1 MDNLFNMLDTN
12 SNKFYFD
19 ESNKKKIIIYNEY
32 KKYQDTYS
40 SHIKK
45 SEFNIGE
52 QLCDFLNTDFENP
65 NSFKSLIKKYGI
77 NFFLNLTD
85 IKYSDFPVPAKEYEK
100 SLDIL
105 INNHKYV
112 FSLFRQDLMLDI
124 EYIFNMNNLEEIKD
138 LTPLQRFQVMANSDV
153 SSKSLEKIDN
163 DKVKINLSAFE
174 ILRDYSNYPMR
185 QDETQ
190 RIVSTANINSSYF
203 IECADIIQALLI
215 ELLEIAKLNI
225 EIKKC
230 RNCGKFFVPDNR
242 SDEIYC
248 SNIYENGKTC
258 KEIGHFKV
266 QQKLIQENDDL
277 RIYRNVYQKLL
288 LRTRRNPTNT
298 KYAREFEFFK
308 DDNNK
313 WRENISKG
321 ISTEKEKNNKGRLIS
336 TFILCFINYYYCY
349 YCCYY
354 CYFLM
359 SLPMMM
365 MNLDHNV
372 VLQKI
377 LYR

>member
-1 MDNLFNMLDTN
+1 MDSLFNMLDTN
-12 SNKFYFD
+12 CNKFYFD
-19 ESNKKKIIIYNEY
+19 ESNKKKIIIYQIY
-32 KKYQDTYS
+32 KKYQNTYT

-45 SEFNIGE
+45 EEYNIGE
-52 QLCDFLNTDFENP
+52 QLCDFLNTDFETP
-65 NSFKSLIKKYGI
+65 DSFKTLIKKYGI

-85 IKYSDFPVPAKEYEK
+85 IRYSDYPVSSDEYEK
-100 SLDIL
+100 SQDTV
-105 INNHKYV
+105 INDNKYI
-112 FSLFRQDLMLDI
+112 FSLFRQDLILDI

-138 LTPLQRFQVMANSDV
+138 LTPLQRFQVMTNSDFR
-153 SSKSLEKIDN
+153 SKSLEKIDN
-163 DKVKINLSAFE
+163 NKVKINLSAFE

-190 RIVSTANINSSYF
+190 RIVSKANVNSSYF
-203 IECADIIQALLI
+203 IECTDIIQTLLI

-288 LRTRRNPTNT
+288 LRTRRNPSNT
-298 KYAREFEFFK
+298 KYAREFEIFK

-313 WRENISKG
+313 WKENISKG
-321 ISTEKEKNNKGRLIS
+321 VSTEKEYIEWLKK
-336 TFILCFINYYYCY
+336 
-349 YCCYY
+349 
-354 CYFLM
+354 
-359 SLPMMM
+359 
-365 MNLDHNV
+365 
-372 VLQKI
+372 Q
-377 LYR
+377 

>member
-1 MDNLFNMLDTN
+1 MDTVFNMLDTN

-19 ESNKKKIIIYNEY
+19 ESNKKKIIVYQIY

-40 SHIKK
+40 SHITK

-163 DKVKINLSAFE
+163 DKVKLNLSAFE

-321 ISTEKEKNNKGRLIS
+321 ISTEKEYIEWLKK
-336 TFILCFINYYYCY
+336 
-349 YCCYY
+349 
-354 CYFLM
+354 
-359 SLPMMM
+359 
-365 MNLDHNV
+365 
-372 VLQKI
+372 Q
-377 LYR
+377 

>member
-19 ESNKKKIIIYNEY
+19 ENNKKKIIVYHVY

-45 SEFNIGE
+45 DEFNIGE

-85 IKYSDFPVPAKEYEK
+85 IKYSDFPVSTEEYEN

-105 INNHKYV
+105 INDHKYV

-138 LTPLQRFQVMANSDV
+138 LTPLQRFQVMTNSDV
-153 SSKSLEKIDN
+153 SSKSLKKIDN
-163 DKVKINLSAFE
+163 DKVRINLSAFE

-190 RIVSTANINSSYF
+190 RIVSKANVSSSYF
-203 IECADIIQALLI
+203 IECTDIIQALLI

-248 SNIYENGKTC
+248 SNIYEKGKTC

-288 LRTRRNPTNT
+288 LRTRRNPSNT

-321 ISTEKEKNNKGRLIS
+321 KCTKKEYVDWLKK
-336 TFILCFINYYYCY
+336 
-349 YCCYY
+349 
-354 CYFLM
+354 
-359 SLPMMM
+359 
-365 MNLDHNV
+365 
-372 VLQKI
+372 Q
-377 LYR
+377 

>member
-1 MDNLFNMLDTN
+1 MDSLFNMLDTN

-19 ESNKKKIIIYNEY
+19 ESNKKKIIVYQIY

-40 SHIKK
+40 SHITK

-85 IKYSDFPVPAKEYEK
+85 IKYSDFPVSTEEYEN

-105 INNHKYV
+105 INDHKYV

-138 LTPLQRFQVMANSDV
+138 LTPLQRFQVMTNSDV

-163 DKVKINLSAFE
+163 DKVRINLSAFE

-185 QDETQ
+185 QNETQ
-190 RIVSTANINSSYF
+190 RIVSKANVSSSYF
-203 IECADIIQALLI
+203 IECTDIIQALLI

-288 LRTRRNPTNT
+288 LRTRRNPSNT

-321 ISTEKEKNNKGRLIS
+321 KCTEKEYVDWLKK
-336 TFILCFINYYYCY
+336 
-349 YCCYY
+349 
-354 CYFLM
+354 
-359 SLPMMM
+359 
-365 MNLDHNV
+365 
-372 VLQKI
+372 Q
-377 LYR
+377 

>member
-19 ESNKKKIIIYNEY
+19 ESNKKKIIVYQIY

-52 QLCDFLNTDFENP
+52 QICDFLNTDFENS
-65 NSFKSLIKKYGI
+65 NSFKTLIKKYGI

-85 IKYSDFPVPAKEYEK
+85 IKYSDFPVHSEEYEK
-100 SLDIL
+100 SLDTL

-124 EYIFNMNNLEEIKD
+124 EYIFNMNNLEEIKC
-138 LTPLQRFQVMANSDV
+138 LTPLQRFQIMTNSDV
-153 SSKSLEKIDN
+153 SNKSLEKIDN
-163 DKVKINLSAFE
+163 DKIRINLSAFE

-190 RIVSTANINSSYF
+190 RIVSKANINSSYF
-203 IECADIIQALLI
+203 IECTDIIQALLI

-288 LRTRRNPTNT
+288 LRTRRNPSNM

-313 WRENISKG
+313 WKENISKG
-321 ISTEKEKNNKGRLIS
+321 ISTEKEYIEWLKK
-336 TFILCFINYYYCY
+336 
-349 YCCYY
+349 
-354 CYFLM
+354 
-359 SLPMMM
+359 
-365 MNLDHNV
+365 
-372 VLQKI
+372 Q
-377 LYR
+377 

>member
-1 MDNLFNMLDTN
+1 MDSLFNMLDTN
-12 SNKFYFD
+12 WNKFYFD
-19 ESNKKKIIIYNEY
+19 ESNKKKIIIYQIY
-32 KKYQDTYS
+32 KKYQNTYT

-45 SEFNIGE
+45 EEYNIGE
-52 QLCDFLNTDFENP
+52 QLCDFLNTDFETP
-65 NSFKSLIKKYGI
+65 DSFKTLIKKYGI

-85 IKYSDFPVPAKEYEK
+85 IRYSDYPVSSDEYEK
-100 SLDIL
+100 SQDTV
-105 INNHKYV
+105 INDNKYI
-112 FSLFRQDLMLDI
+112 FSLFRQDLILDI

-138 LTPLQRFQVMANSDV
+138 LTPLQRFQVMTNSDFR
-153 SSKSLEKIDN
+153 SKSLEKIDN
-163 DKVKINLSAFE
+163 NKVKINLSAFE

-190 RIVSTANINSSYF
+190 RIVSKANINSSYF
-203 IECADIIQALLI
+203 IECTDIIQTLLI

-288 LRTRRNPTNT
+288 LRTRRNPSNT
-298 KYAREFEFFK
+298 KYAREFEIFK

-313 WRENISKG
+313 WKENISKG
-321 ISTEKEKNNKGRLIS
+321 VSTEKEYIEWLKK
-336 TFILCFINYYYCY
+336 
-349 YCCYY
+349 
-354 CYFLM
+354 
-359 SLPMMM
+359 
-365 MNLDHNV
+365 
-372 VLQKI
+372 Q
-377 LYR
+377 

>member
-12 SNKFYFD
+12 CNKFYFD
-19 ESNKKKIIIYNEY
+19 ESNKKKIIIYQIY
-32 KKYQDTYS
+32 KKYQNTYT

-45 SEFNIGE
+45 EEYNIGE
-52 QLCDFLNTDFENP
+52 QLCNFLNTDFESP
-65 NSFKSLIKKYGI
+65 DSFKTLIKKYGI

-85 IKYSDFPVPAKEYEK
+85 IKYSDYPVSSDEYEK
-100 SLDIL
+100 SQVTLVND
-105 INNHKYV
+105 NKYI
-112 FSLFRQDLMLDI
+112 FTLFKQDLILDI

-138 LTPLQRFQVMANSDV
+138 LTPLQRFQVMTNSDFR
-153 SSKSLEKIDN
+153 SKSLDKIDN
-163 DKVKINLSAFE
+163 NKVKINLSAFE

-190 RIVSTANINSSYF
+190 RIVSKANINSSYF
-203 IECADIIQALLI
+203 IECTDIIQALLI

-288 LRTRRNPTNT
+288 LRTIRNPSNT
-298 KYAREFEFFK
+298 KYAREFEIFK

-313 WRENISKG
+313 WKENISKG
-321 ISTEKEKNNKGRLIS
+321 ISTEKEYVDWLKK
-336 TFILCFINYYYCY
+336 
-349 YCCYY
+349 
-354 CYFLM
+354 
-359 SLPMMM
+359 
-365 MNLDHNV
+365 
-372 VLQKI
+372 Q
-377 LYR
+377 

>member
-1 MDNLFNMLDTN
+1 MDSLFNMLDTN

-19 ESNKKKIIIYNEY
+19 ESNKKKLIVYQVY
-32 KKYQDTYS
+32 KKYKDTYS
-40 SHIKK
+40 SNIKK
-45 SEFNIGE
+45 DEFNIGE

-65 NSFKSLIKKYGI
+65 NSFKTLIKKYGI

-85 IKYSDFPVPAKEYEK
+85 IKYSDFLVPAEEYEN

-105 INNHKYV
+105 INDYKYV

-138 LTPLQRFQVMANSDV
+138 LTPLQRFQVMANSDFR
-153 SSKSLEKIDN
+153 SKSLDKIDN
-163 DKVKINLSAFE
+163 NKVKINLSAFE

-190 RIVSTANINSSYF
+190 RIISKVNINSSYF
-203 IECADIIQALLI
+203 IECTDIIQTLLI

-266 QQKLIQENDDL
+266 QQKLMQENDDL

-288 LRTRRNPTNT
+288 LRTRRNPSNT
-298 KYAREFEFFK
+298 KYAREFEIFK

-313 WRENISKG
+313 WKENISKC
-321 ISTEKEKNNKGRLIS
+321 ISTEKEYIEWLKK
-336 TFILCFINYYYCY
+336 
-349 YCCYY
+349 
-354 CYFLM
+354 
-359 SLPMMM
+359 
-365 MNLDHNV
+365 
-372 VLQKI
+372 Q
-377 LYR
+377 

>member
-1 MDNLFNMLDTN
+1 MDSLFNMLDTN

-19 ESNKKKIIIYNEY
+19 ESNKKKIIVYQVY

-45 SEFNIGE
+45 DEFNIGE

-65 NSFKSLIKKYGI
+65 NSFKTLIKKYGI

-85 IKYSDFPVPAKEYEK
+85 IKYSDFPVPAEEYEK
-100 SLDIL
+100 SLDTL
-105 INNHKYV
+105 INDHKYI
-112 FSLFRQDLMLDI
+112 FSLFRQDLILDI

-138 LTPLQRFQVMANSDV
+138 LTPLQRFQVMANSDFR
-153 SSKSLEKIDN
+153 SKSLDKIDN
-163 DKVKINLSAFE
+163 NKVKINLSAFE

-190 RIVSTANINSSYF
+190 RIVSKANVSSSYF
-203 IECADIIQALLI
+203 IECTDIIQALLI

-230 RNCGKFFVPDNR
+230 RNCGKFFVPDKR

-288 LRTRRNPTNT
+288 LRTRRNPSNT
-298 KYAREFEFFK
+298 KYAREFEIFK

-313 WRENISKG
+313 WKENISKG
-321 ISTEKEKNNKGRLIS
+321 ISTEKEYIEWLK
-336 TFILCFINYYYCY
+336 
-349 YCCYY
+349 
-354 CYFLM
+354 
-359 SLPMMM
+359 
-365 MNLDHNV
+365 
-372 VLQKI
+372 QQ
-377 LYR
+377 

>member
-1 MDNLFNMLDTN
+1 MDTVFNMLDTN

-19 ESNKKKIIIYNEY
+19 ESNKKKIIVYQIY

-40 SHIKK
+40 SHITK

-85 IKYSDFPVPAKEYEK
+85 IKYSDFPVSTEEYEN

-105 INNHKYV
+105 INDHKYV

-138 LTPLQRFQVMANSDV
+138 LTPLQRFQVMTNSDV
-153 SSKSLEKIDN
+153 SSKSLKKIDN
-163 DKVKINLSAFE
+163 DKVRINLSAFE

-185 QDETQ
+185 QNETQ
-190 RIVSTANINSSYF
+190 RIVSKANVSSSYF
-203 IECADIIQALLI
+203 IECTDIIQALLI

-288 LRTRRNPTNT
+288 LRTRRNPNNDQ
-298 KYAREFEFFK
+298 YERDFNEFK
-308 DDNNK
+308 QK
-313 WRENISKG
+313 NI
-321 ISTEKEKNNKGRLIS
+321 ELKEKIEKGE
-336 TFILCFINYYYCY
+336 
-349 YCCYY
+349 
-354 CYFLM
+354 M
-359 SLPMMM
+359 SQAEYMEWLRK
-365 MNLDHNV
+365 
-372 VLQKI
+372 Q
-377 LYR
+377 

>member
-12 SNKFYFD
+12 CNKFYFD
-19 ESNKKKIIIYNEY
+19 ESNKKKIIIYNVY

-52 QLCDFLNTDFENP
+52 QLCDFINTDFENP
-65 NSFKSLIKKYGI
+65 DSFKALIKEYGI

-85 IKYSDFPVPAKEYEK
+85 IKYSDFPVPANEYIK
-100 SLDIL
+100 SLDEL

-112 FSLFRQDLMLDI
+112 FSLFRQDLMLDV
-124 EYIFNMNNLEEIKD
+124 EYIFNMNNLEETKD
-138 LTPLQRFQVMANSDV
+138 LTPLQRFQVMTNSEV
-153 SSKSLEKIDN
+153 SSKSLDKIDN
-163 DKVKINLSAFE
+163 NKIKINLSAFE

-190 RIVSTANINSSYF
+190 RIVSKANINSSYF
-203 IECADIIQALLI
+203 FECTDIIQTILV

-266 QQKLIQENDDL
+266 QQKKIQENDDL

-288 LRTRRNPTNT
+288 LRTRRNPSNIQ
-298 KYAREFEFFK
+298 YARDFEFFK

-321 ISTEKEKNNKGRLIS
+321 KYTEKQYVEWLKK
-336 TFILCFINYYYCY
+336 
-349 YCCYY
+349 
-354 CYFLM
+354 
-359 SLPMMM
+359 
-365 MNLDHNV
+365 
-372 VLQKI
+372 Q
-377 LYR
+377 

>member
-1 MDNLFNMLDTN
+1 MDTVFNMLDTN

-19 ESNKKKIIIYNEY
+19 ESNKKKIIVYQIY

-40 SHIKK
+40 SHITK

-52 QLCDFLNTDFENP
+52 QLCDFLNTNFENP
-65 NSFKSLIKKYGI
+65 NSFKSLIKKYGL

-153 SSKSLEKIDN
+153 SSKSLKKIDN

-203 IECADIIQALLI
+203 TECADIIQALLI

-321 ISTEKEKNNKGRLIS
+321 ISTEKEYIEWLKK
-336 TFILCFINYYYCY
+336 
-349 YCCYY
+349 
-354 CYFLM
+354 
-359 SLPMMM
+359 
-365 MNLDHNV
+365 
-372 VLQKI
+372 Q
-377 LYR
+377 

>member
-1 MDNLFNMLDTN
+1 MDSLFNMLDTN

-19 ESNKKKIIIYNEY
+19 ESNKKKIIVYQIY

-45 SEFNIGE
+45 NEFNIGE

-65 NSFKSLIKKYGI
+65 NSFKTLIKKYGI

-85 IKYSDFPVPAKEYEK
+85 IKYSDFPVPAEEYEK
-100 SLDIL
+100 SLDTL

-138 LTPLQRFQVMANSDV
+138 LTPLQRFQVMTNSDV

-163 DKVKINLSAFE
+163 DKVRINLSAFE

-190 RIVSTANINSSYF
+190 RIVSKANINSSYF
-203 IECADIIQALLI
+203 IECTDIIQALLI

-230 RNCGKFFVPDNR
+230 KNCGKFFVPDNR

-266 QQKLIQENDDL
+266 QQKLMQENDDL

-288 LRTRRNPTNT
+288 LRTRRNPSNT
-298 KYAREFEFFK
+298 KYAREFEIFK

-313 WRENISKG
+313 WKENISKG
-321 ISTEKEKNNKGRLIS
+321 VSTEKEYIEWLKK
-336 TFILCFINYYYCY
+336 
-349 YCCYY
+349 
-354 CYFLM
+354 
-359 SLPMMM
+359 
-365 MNLDHNV
+365 
-372 VLQKI
+372 Q
-377 LYR
+377 

>member
-1 MDNLFNMLDTN
+1 MDTVFNMLDTN

-19 ESNKKKIIIYNEY
+19 ESNKKKIIVYQIY

-40 SHIKK
+40 SHITK

-77 NFFLNLTD
+77 NFFLNLTN
-85 IKYSDFPVPAKEYEK
+85 IKYSDFPVSTEEYEN

-105 INNHKYV
+105 INDHKYV

-138 LTPLQRFQVMANSDV
+138 LTPLQRFQVMTNSDV
-153 SSKSLEKIDN
+153 SSKSLKKIDN
-163 DKVKINLSAFE
+163 DKVRINLSAFE

-185 QDETQ
+185 QNETQ
-190 RIVSTANINSSYF
+190 RIVSKANVSSSYF
-203 IECADIIQALLI
+203 IECTDIIQALLI

-288 LRTRRNPTNT
+288 LRTRRNPSNT

-321 ISTEKEKNNKGRLIS
+321 KCTEKEYVDWLKK
-336 TFILCFINYYYCY
+336 
-349 YCCYY
+349 
-354 CYFLM
+354 
-359 SLPMMM
+359 
-365 MNLDHNV
+365 
-372 VLQKI
+372 Q
-377 LYR
+377 

>member
-1 MDNLFNMLDTN
+1 MDSLFNMLDTN

-19 ESNKKKIIIYNEY
+19 ESNKKKIIVYHVY

-45 SEFNIGE
+45 DEFNIGE

-65 NSFKSLIKKYGI
+65 NSFKTLIKKYSI

-85 IKYSDFPVPAKEYEK
+85 IKYSDFPVSTEEYEN

-105 INNHKYV
+105 INDHKYV

-138 LTPLQRFQVMANSDV
+138 LTPLQRFQVMTNSDV
-153 SSKSLEKIDN
+153 SSKSLKKIDN
-163 DKVKINLSAFE
+163 DKVRINLSAFE

-185 QDETQ
+185 QNETQ
-190 RIVSTANINSSYF
+190 RIVSKANVSSSYF
-203 IECADIIQALLI
+203 IECTDIIQALLI

-288 LRTRRNPTNT
+288 LRTRRNPSNT

-321 ISTEKEKNNKGRLIS
+321 KCTEKEYVDWLKK
-336 TFILCFINYYYCY
+336 
-349 YCCYY
+349 
-354 CYFLM
+354 
-359 SLPMMM
+359 
-365 MNLDHNV
+365 
-372 VLQKI
+372 Q
-377 LYR
+377 

>member
-1 MDNLFNMLDTN
+1 MDTVFNMLDTN

-19 ESNKKKIIIYNEY
+19 ESNKKKIIVYQIY

-40 SHIKK
+40 SHITK

-124 EYIFNMNNLEEIKD
+124 EYIFNMNNFEEIKD

-288 LRTRRNPTNT
+288 LRTRRNPDNIQ
-298 KYAREFEFFK
+298 YARDFEFFK
-308 DDNNK
+308 EDNNK
-313 WRENISKG
+313 WKENISKG
-321 ISTEKEKNNKGRLIS
+321 LASEEEYIEWLKK
-336 TFILCFINYYYCY
+336 
-349 YCCYY
+349 
-354 CYFLM
+354 
-359 SLPMMM
+359 
-365 MNLDHNV
+365 
-372 VLQKI
+372 Q
-377 LYR
+377 

>member
-1 MDNLFNMLDTN
+1 MDSLFNMLDTN
-12 SNKFYFD
+12 CNKFYFD
-19 ESNKKKIIIYNEY
+19 ESNKKKIIIYQIY
-32 KKYQDTYS
+32 KKYQNTYT

-45 SEFNIGE
+45 EEYNIGE
-52 QLCDFLNTDFENP
+52 QLCDFLNTDFETP
-65 NSFKSLIKKYGI
+65 DSFKTLIKKYGI

-85 IKYSDFPVPAKEYEK
+85 IRYSDYPVSSDEYEK
-100 SLDIL
+100 SQDTV
-105 INNHKYV
+105 INDNKYI
-112 FSLFRQDLMLDI
+112 FSLFRQDLILDI

-138 LTPLQRFQVMANSDV
+138 LTPLQRFQVMTNSDFR
-153 SSKSLEKIDN
+153 SKSLEKIDN
-163 DKVKINLSAFE
+163 NKVKINLSAFE

-190 RIVSTANINSSYF
+190 RIVSKANINSSYF
-203 IECADIIQALLI
+203 IECTDIIQTLLI

-288 LRTRRNPTNT
+288 LRTRRNPSNT
-298 KYAREFEFFK
+298 KYAREFEIFK

-313 WRENISKG
+313 WKENISKG
-321 ISTEKEKNNKGRLIS
+321 VSTEKEYIE
-336 TFILCFINYYYCY
+336 
-349 YCCYY
+349 
-354 CYFLM
+354 
-359 SLPMMM
+359 
-365 MNLDHNV
+365 
-372 VLQKI
+372 
-377 LYR
+377 

>member
-19 ESNKKKIIIYNEY
+19 ESNKKKIIVYQIY

-45 SEFNIGE
+45 NEFNIGE

-65 NSFKSLIKKYGI
+65 NSFKTLIKKYGI

-85 IKYSDFPVPAKEYEK
+85 IKYSDFPVPAEEYEK
-100 SLDIL
+100 SLDTL

-138 LTPLQRFQVMANSDV
+138 LTPLQRFQVMTNSDV

-163 DKVKINLSAFE
+163 DKVRINLSAFE

-190 RIVSTANINSSYF
+190 RIVSKANINSSYF
-203 IECADIIQALLI
+203 IECTDIIQALLI

-230 RNCGKFFVPDNR
+230 KNCGKFFVPDNR

-288 LRTRRNPTNT
+288 LRTRRNPSNT
-298 KYAREFEFFK
+298 KYAREFELFK

-321 ISTEKEKNNKGRLIS
+321 ISTEKEYLEWLKK
-336 TFILCFINYYYCY
+336 
-349 YCCYY
+349 
-354 CYFLM
+354 
-359 SLPMMM
+359 
-365 MNLDHNV
+365 
-372 VLQKI
+372 Q
-377 LYR
+377 

>member
-1 MDNLFNMLDTN
+1 MDSLFNMLDTN
-12 SNKFYFD
+12 CNKFYFD
-19 ESNKKKIIIYNEY
+19 ESNKKKIIIYQIY
-32 KKYQDTYS
+32 KKYQNTYT

-45 SEFNIGE
+45 EEYNIGE
-52 QLCDFLNTDFENP
+52 QLCDFLNTDFETP
-65 NSFKSLIKKYGI
+65 DSFKTLIKKYGI

-85 IKYSDFPVPAKEYEK
+85 IRYSDYPVSSDEYEK
-100 SLDIL
+100 SQDTL
-105 INNHKYV
+105 INDNKYI
-112 FSLFRQDLMLDI
+112 FSLFRQDLILDI

-138 LTPLQRFQVMANSDV
+138 LTPLQRFQVMTNSDFR
-153 SSKSLEKIDN
+153 SKSLEKIDN
-163 DKVKINLSAFE
+163 NKVKINLSAFE

-190 RIVSTANINSSYF
+190 RIVSKANINSSYF
-203 IECADIIQALLI
+203 IECTDIIQTLLI

-230 RNCGKFFVPDNR
+230 RNCDKFFVPDNR

-288 LRTRRNPTNT
+288 LRTRRNPSNT
-298 KYAREFEFFK
+298 KYAREFEIFK

-313 WRENISKG
+313 WKENISKG
-321 ISTEKEKNNKGRLIS
+321 VSTEKEYIEWLKK
-336 TFILCFINYYYCY
+336 
-349 YCCYY
+349 
-354 CYFLM
+354 
-359 SLPMMM
+359 
-365 MNLDHNV
+365 
-372 VLQKI
+372 Q
-377 LYR
+377 

>member
-1 MDNLFNMLDTN
+1 MDSLFNMLDTN
-12 SNKFYFD
+12 CNKFYFD
-19 ESNKKKIIIYNEY
+19 ESNKKKIIIYQIY
-32 KKYQDTYS
+32 KKYQNTYT

-45 SEFNIGE
+45 EEYNIGE
-52 QLCDFLNTDFENP
+52 QLCDFLNTDFETP
-65 NSFKSLIKKYGI
+65 DSFKTLIKKYGI

-85 IKYSDFPVPAKEYEK
+85 IRYSDYPVSSDEYEK
-100 SLDIL
+100 SQDTV
-105 INNHKYV
+105 INDNKYI
-112 FSLFRQDLMLDI
+112 FSLFRQDLILDI

-138 LTPLQRFQVMANSDV
+138 LTPLQRFQVMTNSDFR
-153 SSKSLEKIDN
+153 SKSLEKIDN
-163 DKVKINLSAFE
+163 NKVKINLSAFE

-190 RIVSTANINSSYF
+190 RIVSKANINSSYF
-203 IECADIIQALLI
+203 IECTDIIQTLLI

-277 RIYRNVYQKLL
+277 RIYRNGYQKLL
-288 LRTRRNPTNT
+288 LRTRRNPSNT
-298 KYAREFEFFK
+298 KYAREFEIFK

-313 WRENISKG
+313 WKENISKG
-321 ISTEKEKNNKGRLIS
+321 VSTEKEYIEWLKK
-336 TFILCFINYYYCY
+336 
-349 YCCYY
+349 
-354 CYFLM
+354 
-359 SLPMMM
+359 
-365 MNLDHNV
+365 
-372 VLQKI
+372 Q
-377 LYR
+377 

>member
-1 MDNLFNMLDTN
+1 MDSLFNMLDTN

-19 ESNKKKIIIYNEY
+19 ESNKKKIIVYHVY

-45 SEFNIGE
+45 DEFNIGE
-52 QLCDFLNTDFENP
+52 QLCDFLNTNFENP
-65 NSFKSLIKKYGI
+65 NSFKTLIKKYGI

-85 IKYSDFPVPAKEYEK
+85 IKYSDFPVPAEEYET
-100 SLDIL
+100 SLDTL
-105 INNHKYV
+105 INDHKYV
-112 FSLFRQDLMLDI
+112 FILFRQDLMLDI
-124 EYIFNMNNLEEIKD
+124 EYISNMNNLEEIKD
-138 LTPLQRFQVMANSDV
+138 LTPLQRFQVMTNSDV

-163 DKVKINLSAFE
+163 DKVRINLSAFE

-190 RIVSTANINSSYF
+190 RIVSKANINSSYF
-203 IECADIIQALLI
+203 IECTDIIQTLLI

-288 LRTRRNPTNT
+288 LRTRRNPSNT
-298 KYAREFEFFK
+298 KYAREFEIFK

-313 WRENISKG
+313 WKENISKG
-321 ISTEKEKNNKGRLIS
+321 VSTEKEYIEWLKK
-336 TFILCFINYYYCY
+336 
-349 YCCYY
+349 
-354 CYFLM
+354 
-359 SLPMMM
+359 
-365 MNLDHNV
+365 
-372 VLQKI
+372 Q
-377 LYR
+377 

>member
-1 MDNLFNMLDTN
+1 MVSLFKLLDTN
-12 SNKFYFD
+12 SNKFYFN
-19 ESNKKKIIIYNEY
+19 ETTKKKLIIYNIY
-32 KKYQDTYS
+32 KKYKDLYS
-40 SHIKK
+40 SHIEKK
-45 SEFNIGE
+45 EINIGE

-65 NSFKSLIKKYGI
+65 NSFKTLIKKYGI

-85 IKYSDFPVPAKEYEK
+85 IKYSDFPVSTEEYEN

-105 INNHKYV
+105 INDHKYV

-138 LTPLQRFQVMANSDV
+138 LTPLQRFQVMTNSDV
-153 SSKSLEKIDN
+153 SSKSLKKIDN
-163 DKVKINLSAFE
+163 DKVRINLSAFE

-185 QDETQ
+185 QNETQ
-190 RIVSTANINSSYF
+190 RIVSKANVSSSYF
-203 IECADIIQALLI
+203 IECTDIIQALLI

-288 LRTRRNPTNT
+288 LRTRRNPSNT

-321 ISTEKEKNNKGRLIS
+321 KCTEKEYVDWLKK
-336 TFILCFINYYYCY
+336 
-349 YCCYY
+349 
-354 CYFLM
+354 
-359 SLPMMM
+359 
-365 MNLDHNV
+365 
-372 VLQKI
+372 Q
-377 LYR
+377 

>member
-1 MDNLFNMLDTN
+1 MARFFCI
-12 SNKFYFD
+12 S
-19 ESNKKKIIIYNEY
+19 
-32 KKYQDTYS
+32 KYRS
-40 SHIKK
+40 IHITK

-52 QLCDFLNTDFENP
+52 QLCDFLDTDFENP

-321 ISTEKEKNNKGRLIS
+321 ISTEKEYIEWLKK
-336 TFILCFINYYYCY
+336 
-349 YCCYY
+349 
-354 CYFLM
+354 
-359 SLPMMM
+359 
-365 MNLDHNV
+365 
-372 VLQKI
+372 Q
-377 LYR
+377 

>member
-288 LRTRRNPTNT
+288 LRTRRNPDNDQYE
-298 KYAREFEFFK
+298 KDFEQFK
-308 DDNNK
+308 LK
-313 WRENISKG
+313 NI
-321 ISTEKEKNNKGRLIS
+321 ELKEKIEKGKL
-336 TFILCFINYYYCY
+336 TQAEYMEWLEK
-349 YCCYY
+349 
-354 CYFLM
+354 
-359 SLPMMM
+359 
-365 MNLDHNV
+365 
-372 VLQKI
+372 Q
-377 LYR
+377 

>member
-1 MDNLFNMLDTN
+1 MLLACTIFFTILGTSAVTFIPFFKTN

-19 ESNKKKIIIYNEY
+19 ESNKKKIIVYQIY

-40 SHIKK
+40 SHITK
-45 SEFNIGE
+45 SEFNIWE
-52 QLCDFLNTDFENP
+52 QLCDFLDTDFENP

-258 KEIGHFKV
+258 EEI
-266 QQKLIQENDDL
+266 QLIPNMQENL
-277 RIYRNVYQKLL
+277 N
-288 LRTRRNPTNT
+288 
-298 KYAREFEFFK
+298 F
-308 DDNNK
+308 
-313 WRENISKG
+313 SKM
-321 ISTEKEKNNKGRLIS
+321 II
-336 TFILCFINYYYCY
+336 INGE
-349 YCCYY
+349 
-354 CYFLM
+354 
-359 SLPMMM
+359 
-365 MNLDHNV
+365 
-372 VLQKI
+372 KI
-377 LYR
+377 LARV

>member
-19 ESNKKKIIIYNEY
+19 ESNKKKIIIYNVY

-52 QLCDFLNTDFENP
+52 QLCDFINTDFENP
-65 NSFKSLIKKYGI
+65 DSFKALIKKYGI

-85 IKYSDFPVPAKEYEK
+85 IKYSDFPVPADEYIK
-100 SLDIL
+100 SLDEL
-105 INNHKYV
+105 ISNHKYV
-112 FSLFRQDLMLDI
+112 FSLFRQDLMLDV
-124 EYIFNMNNLEEIKD
+124 EYIFNMNNLEETKD
-138 LTPLQRFQVMANSDV
+138 LTPLQRFQVMTNSDV
-153 SSKSLEKIDN
+153 SNKSLDKIDN
-163 DKVKINLSAFE
+163 NKIKINLSAFE
-174 ILRDYSNYPMR
+174 ILRDYSDFPMR

-190 RIVSTANINSSYF
+190 RIVSKANVSSSYF
-203 IECADIIQALLI
+203 IECTDIIQALLI

-288 LRTRRNPTNT
+288 LRTRRNPSNT
-298 KYAREFEFFK
+298 KYAREFEIFK
-308 DDNNK
+308 DDNYK

-321 ISTEKEKNNKGRLIS
+321 KCTEKQYVDWLKK
-336 TFILCFINYYYCY
+336 
-349 YCCYY
+349 
-354 CYFLM
+354 
-359 SLPMMM
+359 
-365 MNLDHNV
+365 
-372 VLQKI
+372 Q
-377 LYR
+377 

>member
-1 MDNLFNMLDTN
+1 MDTVFNMLDTN

-19 ESNKKKIIIYNEY
+19 ESNKKKIIVYQIY

-40 SHIKK
+40 SHITK

-85 IKYSDFPVPAKEYEK
+85 IKYSDFPVPAEEYEK
-100 SLDIL
+100 LLDIL

-124 EYIFNMNNLEEIKD
+124 EYIFNMNNFEEIKD
-138 LTPLQRFQVMANSDV
+138 LTPLQRFQVMANSDFR
-153 SSKSLEKIDN
+153 SKSLEKIDN
-163 DKVKINLSAFE
+163 NKVKINLSAFE

-190 RIVSTANINSSYF
+190 RIVSKANINSSYF

-308 DDNNK
+308 DNNNK

-321 ISTEKEKNNKGRLIS
+321 ISTEKEYIEWLKK
-336 TFILCFINYYYCY
+336 
-349 YCCYY
+349 
-354 CYFLM
+354 
-359 SLPMMM
+359 
-365 MNLDHNV
+365 
-372 VLQKI
+372 Q
-377 LYR
+377 

>member
-1 MDNLFNMLDTN
+1 MDSLFNMLDTN

-19 ESNKKKIIIYNEY
+19 ESNKKKIIVYQIY

-40 SHIKK
+40 SHITK

-85 IKYSDFPVPAKEYEK
+85 IKYSDFPVSTEEYEN

-105 INNHKYV
+105 INDHKYV

-138 LTPLQRFQVMANSDV
+138 LTPLQRFQVMINSDV

-163 DKVKINLSAFE
+163 DKVRIDLSAFE

-190 RIVSTANINSSYF
+190 RIVSKANVSSSYF
-203 IECADIIQALLI
+203 IECTDIIQALLI

-230 RNCGKFFVPDNR
+230 RNCGKFFVPNNR

-288 LRTRRNPTNT
+288 LRTRRNPSNT

-321 ISTEKEKNNKGRLIS
+321 KCTEKEYVDWLKK
-336 TFILCFINYYYCY
+336 
-349 YCCYY
+349 
-354 CYFLM
+354 
-359 SLPMMM
+359 
-365 MNLDHNV
+365 
-372 VLQKI
+372 Q
-377 LYR
+377 

>member
-1 MDNLFNMLDTN
+1 MDSLFNMLDTN

-19 ESNKKKIIIYNEY
+19 ESIKKKIIVYQIY

-40 SHIKK
+40 SHITK

-85 IKYSDFPVPAKEYEK
+85 IKYSDFPVSTEEYEN

-105 INNHKYV
+105 INDHKYV

-138 LTPLQRFQVMANSDV
+138 LTPLQRFQVMTNSDV

-163 DKVKINLSAFE
+163 DKVRINLSAFE

-190 RIVSTANINSSYF
+190 RIVSKANVSSSYF
-203 IECADIIQALLI
+203 IECTDIIQALLI

-230 RNCGKFFVPDNR
+230 RNCGKFFVPNNR

-288 LRTRRNPTNT
+288 LRTRRNPSNT

-321 ISTEKEKNNKGRLIS
+321 KCTEKEYVDWLKK
-336 TFILCFINYYYCY
+336 
-349 YCCYY
+349 
-354 CYFLM
+354 
-359 SLPMMM
+359 
-365 MNLDHNV
+365 
-372 VLQKI
+372 Q
-377 LYR
+377 